1 MSPATKPSASRG
13 LAGRLRERLGW
24 AVAAAY
30 LAAAVCPAPGMWL
43 RRPRELHAGNVAVSL
58 ELAPAL
64 LALVLFCAGLQVP
77 PQTLVRA
84 VRRPATLLA
93 GLAAHLLAPLLIIP
107 ALAAMLSWTPDTDG
121 GAGMTTAMI
130 FLTAM
135 PVAAGATV
143 WTARADGDQ
152 PTMLGLVL
160 ASTFLS
166 PLTLPLTLGAVAPL
180 VGGDHPGTPA
190 GAARAVGQGF
200 ALTGVLLPCAAGLLC
215 HIALPAEAL
224 AGLRRTAAPT
234 AVLASL
240 ALTYLNAAGALGRF
254 LAHPAALL
262 SIAAVAVA
270 VFVCTLSFSFG
281 RVAGSLLR
289 LDTRARA
296 CVTLACGM
304 SNSSA
309 GAVLIGAVLPD
320 RPHVLLPVL
329 VYGLLQK
336 LAAQRAVRPPRWRA
350 RTVWR
355 DWPGHWARCRQPTVS
370 NSPDLHRC

>member
-1 MSPATKPSASRG
+1 MS
-13 LAGRLRERLGW
+13 LD
-24 AVAAAY
+24 
-30 LAAAVCPAPGMWL
+30 
-43 RRPRELHAGNVAVSL
+43 
-58 ELAPAL
+58 LAPAL
-64 LALVLFCAGLQVP
+64 LALVLFCAGLQVS
-77 PQTLVRA
+77 PQALLRA
-84 VRRPATLLA
+84 VRRPVTLLA
-93 GLAAHLLAPLLIIP
+93 GLAAHLLVPLLIIP
-107 ALAAMLSWTPDTDG
+107 GLAAVLSWTPDTDG

-166 PLTLPLTLGAVAPL
+166 PLTLPLTLGALAPL

-190 GAARAVGQGF
+190 GAARAAGQGF

-224 AGLRRTAAPT
+224 AGLRRTAAPN

-240 ALTYLNAAGALGRF
+240 ALTYLNAAGALDRF

-262 SIAAVAVA
+262 ASAAVA
-270 VFVCTLSFSFG
+270 VFVCALSFLFG

-304 SNSSA
+304 NNSSA

-329 VYGLLQK
+329 AYGLLQK
-336 LAAQRAVRPPRWRA
+336 LAAQRAVRPPRRRA
-350 RTVWR
+350 RTACR
-355 DWPGHWARCRQPTVS
+355 GGPGRWARCRQPAAS
-370 NSPDLHRC
+370 DAPDRHRC